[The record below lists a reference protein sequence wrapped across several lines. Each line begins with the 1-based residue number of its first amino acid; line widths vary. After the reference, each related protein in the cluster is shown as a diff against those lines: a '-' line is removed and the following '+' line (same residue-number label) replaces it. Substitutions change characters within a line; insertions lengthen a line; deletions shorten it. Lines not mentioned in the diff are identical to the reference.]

1 MLVYFI
7 YDEDF
12 LGNLK
17 LRDLAYTKE
26 TAKATARGYYVDG
39 YSLKELEEE
48 DIMRVIPISPEQ
60 IYDIEEVG
68 IYAINLPL

>member
-7 YDEDF
+7 YGEDF
-12 LGNLK
+12 MGNLQ

-39 YSLKELEEE
+39 YSQKELEEE
-48 DIMRVIPISPEQ
+48 DIMRVIPISPKEISQ
-60 IYDIEEVG
+60 IEEQG